1 MPLCVRCFHAHVQY
15 GAKAERAI
23 SCTFSGTLRP
33 MKLDVMY
40 CTDYVVR
47 NAPVTARVV
56 GFKSGDPG

>member
-1 MPLCVRCFHAHVQY
+1 
-15 GAKAERAI
+15 
-23 SCTFSGTLRP
+23 